1 MPPNFED
8 YKERIIYYIKRVF
21 AVDFD
26 EKDWVVVLYN
36 NRISLDN
43 KVRPEIWCLLPYELM
58 DNKVAWEEA
67 INEDVETVIA
77 DARKDI
83 VNIEQE
89 KKLIELKLS
98 AAKDNLERLVANK

>member
-1 MPPNFED
+1 
-8 YKERIIYYIKRVF
+8 
-21 AVDFD
+21 
-26 EKDWVVVLYN
+26 
-36 NRISLDN
+36 
-43 KVRPEIWCLLPYELM
+43 M